1 MPRLE
6 VISIHSPRM
15 GRDLNYKIVYP
26 VTIQF
31 QSTLPAWGETLCNR
45 YNVCGE
51 EISIHSPR
59 MGRDNIGMGVTN
71 AITDFNPLSPHGER
85 LIGTCHVCNIV
96 YFNPLSPHGERRRLF
111 TRFQSYISIS
121 IHSPR
126 MGRDSSSYPDVIC
139 NCISIHSPRM
149 GRDAIM
155 QHCRRKCEDFNPLS
169 PHGERPCCY
178 PHSPLI
184 AKISIHSP
192 RMGRDMGV
200 M

>member
-1 MPRLE
+1 
-6 VISIHSPRM
+6 M
-15 GRDLNYKIVYP
+15 GRDVNRIGLVLITSNFNPLSPHGERRHDLHQTLIQ
-26 VTIQF
+26 TIF
-31 QSTLPAWGETLCNR
+31 QSTLPAWGET
-45 YNVCGE
+45 
-51 EISIHSPR
+51 I
-59 MGRDNIGMGVTN
+59 
-71 AITDFNPLSPHGER
+71 
-85 LIGTCHVCNIV
+85 IGTCHVCNIV